1 MCRDMYALMIIL
13 EYLFDNF
20 FWFLFHRLLEQKTT
34 LLAISILLG
43 LGVFLYQVDGPH
55 KESLQAAEKYIL
67 W

>member
-1 MCRDMYALMIIL
+1 MWEYALLIIL
-13 EYLFDNF
+13 EYLFDKF
-20 FWFLFHRLLEQKTT
+20 FWFFHRLLEQKTT

>member
-1 MCRDMYALMIIL
+1 MWGYASLIIL

-55 KESLQAAEKYIL
+55 KESLHAAEKYIL

>member
-1 MCRDMYALMIIL
+1 MGICFTGLIIL
-13 EYLFDNF
+13 EYLFDTF